1 MGDWARL
8 LIFPFLGVK
17 IPKKSHKFSWTAFRG
32 PKNWHCYGHWAKFSE
47 NELLIAHFCSKKCQ
61 KMPFLMLEIYAKFP
75 LPYFM
80 VYGKKRPSCA
90 EYPLFCL
97 LLCDIWYICDYNIHL
112 TIYLTILSG
121 CYFLTSC
128 SISAKSS
135 TIFFKK
141 AKIKSYQ
148 NCYI

>member
-1 MGDWARL
+1 
-8 LIFPFLGVK
+8 
-17 IPKKSHKFSWTAFRG
+17 
-32 PKNWHCYGHWAKFSE
+32 
-47 NELLIAHFCSKKCQ
+47 
-61 KMPFLMLEIYAKFP
+61 MPFLMLKIYAKFS
-75 LPYFM
+75 LPYFI
-80 VYGKKRPSCA
+80 VYGKKRPRCA
-90 EYPLFCL
+90 E
-97 LLCDIWYICDYNIHL
+97 YNIHL

-128 SISAKSS
+128 RISAKSS